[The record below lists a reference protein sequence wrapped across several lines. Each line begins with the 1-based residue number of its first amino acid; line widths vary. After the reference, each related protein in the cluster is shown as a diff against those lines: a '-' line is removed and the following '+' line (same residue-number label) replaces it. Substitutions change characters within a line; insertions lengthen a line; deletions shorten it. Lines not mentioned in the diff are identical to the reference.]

1 MKPELIALV
10 FLIIYVGVVE
20 MGTRE
25 EFEKLLVISNILE
38 DRGVYWSAINDRYES
53 CHKWETYF
61 VGYLNGAWYAFQEQ
75 QKKID
80 AIKSKLSAIYDASD
94 ENETAAHL
102 LDEIQE
108 LLK

>member
-1 MKPELIALV
+1 MDI
-10 FLIIYVGVVE
+10 
-20 MGTRE
+20 RE

-61 VGYLNGAWYAFQEQ
+61 VGYLNGAWHAFQEQ

-80 AIKSKLSAIYDASD
+80 GAIEYLSRDGYTP
-94 ENETAAHL
+94 NWVV
-102 LDEIQE
+102 QE

>member
-1 MKPELIALV
+1 
-10 FLIIYVGVVE
+10 

-80 AIKSKLSAIYDASD
+80 ALKSKIQTALNKACMLQNSNGERIY
-94 ENETAAHL
+94 NEL
-102 LDEIQE
+102 KE